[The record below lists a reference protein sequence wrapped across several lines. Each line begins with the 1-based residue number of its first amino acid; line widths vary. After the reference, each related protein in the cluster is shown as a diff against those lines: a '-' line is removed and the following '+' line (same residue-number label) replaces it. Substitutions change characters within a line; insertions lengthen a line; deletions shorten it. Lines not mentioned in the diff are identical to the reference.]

1 MYMYMY
7 IYYYYYSDICLIK
20 VQLLNF
26 VIIS

>member
-1 MYMYMY
+1 MYMY